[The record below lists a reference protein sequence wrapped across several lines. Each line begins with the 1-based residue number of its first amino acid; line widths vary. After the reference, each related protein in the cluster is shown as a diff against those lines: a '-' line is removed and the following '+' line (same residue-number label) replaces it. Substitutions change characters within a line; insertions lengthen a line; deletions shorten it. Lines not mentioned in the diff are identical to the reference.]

1 MLSTKMNLLC
11 PFNLQ
16 LVIVEEKYLKYA
28 IETDLFSLNKMEIT
42 DVIIKSNRRYSWYST
57 LKEL

>member
-1 MLSTKMNLLC
+1 MISIRMNLLC
-11 PFNLQ
+11 PFYVQPVLF
-16 LVIVEEKYLKYA
+16 EEKYLKYA